1 MIKYYELIDGV
12 LYPADSA
19 HALVHCYV
27 SPDATE
33 SAILVNEL
41 KIDRHA
47 ITSSLDQDEVSRIEF
62 HENYL
67 LLIWKRP
74 ANYMGREMDF
84 QFDVVSMGLLL
95 FADRLV
101 IITSADFPM
110 EQLGNRH
117 LHALSTPMDV
127 MLDVL
132 FGTIHHYM
140 GHLKVIKMIAREI
153 QERIN
158 TSMEN
163 VHLIHMF
170 NLSESLIFYVNSIN
184 ANGLV
189 LERLRSYCHKHQLS
203 ADARSFADDLLI
215 ENNQCFKQA
224 EIYSSVLSG
233 LMDARASIVNNNMNV
248 LLRNLTIV
256 NVVFLPLNLIA
267 GIGGM
272 SEFSAITTGVD
283 WRLSYGLLI
292 AFLLAA
298 GFSMAWLIRK
308 FVFVKQAGV
317 TSFQNRRRA

>member
-1 MIKYYELIDGV
+1 MIKYYELIDGN
-12 LYPADSA
+12 LYPADRTQ
-19 HALVHCYV
+19 ALVHCFIT
-27 SPDATE
+27 PDATE
-33 SAILVNEL
+33 NAILVNEL
-41 KIDRHA
+41 NIDRHT
-47 ITSSLDQDEVSRIEF
+47 ISSALDQDEVSRIEY
-62 HENYL
+62 HNDYL

-101 IITSADFPM
+101 IITSADFPL
-110 EQLGNRH
+110 EQMGNRH
-117 LHALSTPMDV
+117 LHPLSTPMDV

-132 FGTIHHYM
+132 LGTIHHYL

-153 QERIN
+153 QEHIN

-189 LERLRSYCHKHQLS
+189 LERLKSYCNKHHYS
-203 ADARSFADDLLI
+203 SDARSFVDDLLI
-215 ENNQCFKQA
+215 ENNQCCKQA

-272 SEFSAITTGVD
+272 SEFSAATADID
-283 WRLSYGLLI
+283 WRWSYGLLTI
-292 AFLLAA
+292 SLMVV
-298 GFSMAWLIRK
+298 GITMALLIRK
-308 FVFVKQAGV
+308 FLFVKQVGASALP
-317 TSFQNRRRA
+317 TRRRG